1 MAQLVQI
8 LSEANALEYSILV
21 AATTSDPAPPQFLAP
36 YAGCATGEYFRN
48 NGTHTLINYDD
59 LNKQAVAYRKMS
71 LFLHRPPSREA
82 FPGDVFYLPNL
93 CLVCMY
99 TKYIKEIGY

>member
-1 MAQLVQI
+1 VAQLGQI
-8 LSEANALEYSILV
+8 LSEANALEYCILV
-21 AATTSDPAPPQFLAP
+21 AATASDPAPLQFLAP
-36 YAGCATGEYFRN
+36 YAGCAMGEYFRD

-59 LNKQAVAYRKMS
+59 LSKQAVAYPKMS
-71 LFLHRPPSREA
+71 LFLHWPPGREA

-93 CLVCMY
+93 RLICMY